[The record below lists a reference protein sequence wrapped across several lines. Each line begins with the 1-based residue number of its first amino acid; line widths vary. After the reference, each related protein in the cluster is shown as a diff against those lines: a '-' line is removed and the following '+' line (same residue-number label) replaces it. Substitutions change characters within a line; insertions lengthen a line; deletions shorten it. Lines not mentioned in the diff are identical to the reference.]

1 MSGAISSAA
10 DWRRHALKRNRLL
23 LGNLRLG
30 LQIAL
35 EFIIETVK
43 QTTLFRDVTGNLR
56 ASIGLDRLV
65 GTTKAGNVRGG
76 LKGQK
81 ALQTSS
87 GTDVARLV
95 RLAGLVFQMV
105 IPIGMAYAPDVENRR
120 GFVKDVFDRGLPDRE
135 IEEQFA
141 AAVLATN
148 QELARS
154 PM

>member
-1 MSGAISSAA
+1 MSAIQSAA
-10 DWRRHALKRNRLL
+10 DWRRHAQKRNRLL
-23 LGNLRLG
+23 LGNLRIG

-35 EFIIETVK
+35 EFIIETIK

-81 ALQTSS
+81 QLHSGG

-95 RLAGLVFQMV
+95 HLAGLTFRLV
-105 IPIGMAYAPDVENRR
+105 IPIGMAYAPDVEKRR
-120 GFVKDVFDRGLPDRE
+120 GFVRDVFDRGLPERE
-135 IEEQFA
+135 IEEQFQ

-148 QELARS
+148 QELSRS